1 MAARWLTRRIVR
13 WLVRRGTDN
22 AAQGHVVK
30 ALSAAE
36 RPARR
41 SPTIYQVA
49 ERAGVSIATVS
60 RVHRRAEAVAAP
72 TRRRV
77 ERAIADL
84 SYRPN
89 RLGRSLARG
98 RHDAIGIVFPDLSGP
113 YFSTVI
119 LGYEEASAT
128 RGRSVLILGTHG
140 RPDTQRQVLDLADR
154 VDGLV
159 VMGRTI
165 GDEPIEELGRRGV
178 PVVVLARPPVQ
189 SADSVRTANG
199 SSAELLVG
207 HLLEHGHREI
217 AFIGDPAGSS
227 DAGERWDGF
236 LAAHRDAGVSP
247 AFEPMIS
254 AFREVEG
261 REAAARLL
269 AGARRP
275 TAIVGANDEIALG
288 AMDAARAK
296 GIRVPEELA
305 ITGWDDIPM
314 TRHASPAL
322 TTVRQ
327 PMLDLGRRAAA
338 LLDERITTN
347 RTEPRHDVLPTEL
360 VVRSSCGCNP
370 PTNRKEE

>member
-1 MAARWLTRRIVR
+1 M
-13 WLVRRGTDN
+13 
-22 AAQGHVVK
+22 VK

-36 RPARR
+36 RPGRR
-41 SPTIYQVA
+41 SATIYHVA
-49 ERAGVSIATVS
+49 ARAGVSIATVS
-60 RVHRRAEAVAAP
+60 RVHRQADTVAGP
-72 TRRRV
+72 TRQRV
-77 ERAIADL
+77 EAAIEELA
-84 SYRPN
+84 YRPS

-119 LGYEEASAT
+119 LGYEEASSA
-128 RGRSVLILGTHG
+128 RGRRVLILGTHG
-140 RPDTQRQVLDLADR
+140 RADNEAQVLDLADR

-165 GDEPIEELGRRGV
+165 RDEPVEELGRRGV
-178 PVVVLARPPVQ
+178 PIVLLARPPTP
-189 SADSVRTANG
+189 STDSVRTRNRP
-199 SSAELLVG
+199 SAEALVQ

-217 AFIGDPAGSS
+217 AFIGDPAGSA
-227 DAGERWDGF
+227 DTGERWDGF
-236 LAAHRDAGVSP
+236 LAAHRAAGVSP
-247 AFEPMIS
+247 AFDPVLS
-254 AFREVEG
+254 AYREVDG
-261 REAAARLL
+261 RDAAARLL
-269 AGARRP
+269 SGARRP

-288 AMDAARAK
+288 VMDGARAA
-296 GIRVPEELA
+296 GIRLPNELA

-314 TRHASPAL
+314 TRHVRPAL

-347 RTEPRHDVLPTEL
+347 RTEPRHEVLPTEL
-360 VVRSSCGCNP
+360 VVRSSCGCNA

>member
-1 MAARWLTRRIVR
+1 M
-13 WLVRRGTDN
+13 
-22 AAQGHVVK
+22 K
-30 ALSAAE
+30 ALSAAN
-36 RPARR
+36 RGWRR

-60 RVHRRAEAVAAP
+60 RVHRDAEAVAAP

-77 ERAIADL
+77 ERAIAELD
-84 SYRPN
+84 YRPS
-89 RLGRSLARG
+89 RLGRSLAKG

-113 YFSTVI
+113 YFSSVI
-119 LGYEEASAT
+119 LGYEEASAAQ
-128 RGRSVLILGTHG
+128 GRSVLILGTRG
-140 RPDTQRQVLDLADR
+140 RPDTERQVLDLADR

-159 VMGRTI
+159 VTGQTI
-165 GDEPIEELGRRGV
+165 GDEPVEELGRRGV
-178 PVVVLARPPVQ
+178 PVVLLARPPLP

-199 SSAELLVG
+199 PSAASLVG

-227 DAGERWDGF
+227 DAGQRWDGF
-236 LAAHRDAGVSP
+236 LAAHRDAGVSA
-247 AFEPMIS
+247 AFEPVIS
-254 AFREVEG
+254 AFREVDG

-269 AGARRP
+269 AGKRRP
-275 TAIVGANDEIALG
+275 TAIVAANDEIALG
-288 AMDAARAK
+288 AIDAARTQ
-296 GIRVPEELA
+296 GIRVPDELA

-314 TRHASPAL
+314 SRHVSPAL

-347 RTEPRHDVLPTEL
+347 RTAPRHEVLPTEL
-360 VVRSSCGCNP
+360 VVRSSCGCNAP
-370 PTNRKEE
+370 ADRKEE